1 MNINRESESER
12 ERGECRTEA
21 KLVGVRM
28 VHDVI
33 EHPGRE
39 GHVRSSLT
47 NQKKSIE

>member
-39 GHVRSSLT
+39 GHVRFAHQS
-47 NQKKSIE
+47 KKI